1 MRVPPIELGLGLF
14 LVLSSGGYLASGL
27 RLTSPVSFFGLTTSI
42 LWTVLGLALFV
53 AGTLVYLRGLRHRPA
68 RASLALAAL
77 AYGLV
82 VVFGTFAYGNP
93 FSDVSSFLPG
103 LVTGLGVAAD
113 LLLFAAGLWFA
124 AKTLRPG
131 PAETA
136 DRGFGQ
142 AATVFLAA
150 FVVQLG
156 VVPLINLALY
166 LAADSSP
173 LLALSGPNSLTF
185 LARLLLR
192 LVKGAAG
199 VIGLCALWTA
209 YSRGILAKSAAWALG
224 LWAAGDVVYLVS
236 LWLSWSESSLAAAPP
251 LVAQFR
257 TSLLVA
263 LPAVALLGLAV
274 MLGSRKQET
283 GVS

>member
-1 MRVPPIELGLGLF
+1 LGLGLF

-77 AYGLV
+77 AYGLR
-82 VVFGTFAYGNP
+82 VVFGTFAYGSP
-93 FSDVSSFLPG
+93 FSGVSSFLPG

-124 AKTLRPG
+124 GKTLRPG

-192 LVKGAAG
+192 LAKGAAG

-236 LWLSWSESSLAAAPP
+236 LWLSWSEPSLAVAPP
-251 LVAQFR
+251 LVAQLR

-263 LPAVALLGLAV
+263 LPALALLGLAI
-274 MLGSRKQET
+274 MLGSRKRET

>member
-77 AYGLV
+77 AYGLR
-82 VVFGTFAYGNP
+82 VVFGAFAYGSP
-93 FSDVSSFLPG
+93 FSGVSSLLPG
-103 LVTGLGVAAD
+103 LVTGLGGAAD

-124 AKTLRPG
+124 VKTLRPG

-156 VVPLINLALY
+156 VVPLINLALLY
-166 LAADSSP
+166 LAADSRL

-185 LARLLLR
+185 LARLLLT

-199 VIGLCALWTA
+199 VIALFALRTA

-236 LWLSWSESSLAAAPP
+236 LWLSWATWPTSSPP
-251 LVAQFR
+251 LGEQLR

-263 LPAVALLGLAV
+263 LPALALLGLAV
-274 MLGSRKQET
+274 MLGSRERET

>member
-53 AGTLVYLRGLRHRPA
+53 AGTLVYLWGLRHRPA

-82 VVFGTFAYGNP
+82 VVFP
-93 FSDVSSFLPG
+93 SFLPG

-124 AKTLRPG
+124 VKTLRPG

-173 LLALSGPNSLTF
+173 LLALSGPNSLSF

-192 LVKGAAG
+192 LAKGAAG
-199 VIGLCALWTA
+199 LIGLCALWTA

-236 LWLSWSESSLAAAPP
+236 LWLSWSEPSLAVAPP
-251 LVAQFR
+251 LVAQLR

-263 LPAVALLGLAV
+263 LPALALLGLAV
-274 MLGSRKQET
+274 MLGSRKRET

>member
-1 MRVPPIELGLGLF
+1 MRVPPLELGLGLF
-14 LVLSSGGYLASGL
+14 LVLSSGGYLASVVS
-27 RLTSPVSFFGLTTSI
+27 RLNSPVSFLGLTRPI
-42 LWTVLGLALFV
+42 LWAVLGLALFV

-82 VVFGTFAYGNP
+82 VVFP
-93 FSDVSSFLPG
+93 PSLLPG
-103 LVTGLGVAAD
+103 LVTGLGVAAN

-124 AKTLRPG
+124 VKTLRPG

-136 DRGFGQ
+136 DRGFSQ

-199 VIGLCALWTA
+199 VIGLCALWAA

-236 LWLSWSESSLAAAPP
+236 LWFSWSESSLAVAPP
-251 LVAQFR
+251 LVEQLR

-263 LPAVALLGLAV
+263 LPALALLGLAV
-274 MLGSRKQET
+274 MLGSRKRET

>member
-1 MRVPPIELGLGLF
+1 VRVPPIELGLGLF

-27 RLTSPVSFFGLTTSI
+27 RLTSPVSLVGLTTSI
-42 LWTVLGLALFV
+42 LWGVLGLALFV

-77 AYGLV
+77 AYGLRV
-82 VVFGTFAYGNP
+82 AFGAFAYGNP
-93 FSDVSSFLPG
+93 FSSVSALLPG

-124 AKTLRPG
+124 VKTLRPG

-166 LAADSSP
+166 LVADSSP
-173 LLALSGPNSLTF
+173 LLALSGPTSLTF
-185 LARLLLR
+185 LSRLLLK
-192 LVKGAAG
+192 LAKGAAG
-199 VIGLCALWTA
+199 IIGLLALWTA
-209 YSRGILAKSAAWALG
+209 YSRGILAKSAAWAVG

-236 LWLSWSESSLAAAPP
+236 LWLSWSGPSRAIAPP
-251 LVAQFR
+251 LVAQLR
-257 TSLLVA
+257 TTLLGA
-263 LPAVALLGLAV
+263 LPTLALLGLAV
-274 MLGSRKQET
+274 MLGSRKRET
-283 GVS
+283 G